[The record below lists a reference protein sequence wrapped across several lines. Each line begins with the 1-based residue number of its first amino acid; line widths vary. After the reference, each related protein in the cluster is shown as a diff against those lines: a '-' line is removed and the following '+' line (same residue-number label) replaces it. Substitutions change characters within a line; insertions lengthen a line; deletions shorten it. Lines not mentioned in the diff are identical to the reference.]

1 MHTVK
6 KNGSQTIIEAT
17 ENMSSPNLLSYAWR
31 QTLALGIE
39 VWTHRELIQNLVIRD
54 LKLRYKNSVLGV
66 IWSLL
71 NPLLMMIVF
80 TTVFTV
86 MQGQAIKNYP
96 VFLLVGLL
104 PWQFFAT
111 AVTASASSIVNSGS
125 LINKVYFPRE
135 ILVISIVSSNFVN
148 YLIALLVLFPIL
160 FVFNIR
166 MTQWILF
173 LPLMIL
179 IQLIFTLGIGFIT
192 ATTNVFYRDV
202 QMLLDVLLLAGF
214 FLTPIFYPMNIL
226 PRSYMLFGFD
236 LDIWRL
242 VYYLNPMASI
252 IANYRVIIVE
262 GAPPALDFLLR
273 TLITSLICLATGL
286 IVFHVYKSRFS
297 EEI

>member
-1 MHTVK
+1 MHTVQ

-17 ENMSSPNLLSYAWR
+17 ESMSSPNLLSYAWR

-111 AVTASASSIVNSGS
+111 AVTASASSIVNSAS

-166 MTQWILF
+166 TTQWILF